1 MKLNQHN
8 KAFVAS
14 AFSATLVVAAA
25 GFAAAATGANPV
37 SKARAEMRTNLVND
51 TTKITITAVNAVA
64 TTATVEDD
72 TTTTTTATVA
82 DATSIAQEAALTNL
96 AETTPSVEELAPAV
110 DTNNTEVDDT
120 EVDDTEVDD
129 TEVDATEVDANE
141 SDNKGGSG
149 SNSGHDSEDSG
160 GNDSGD

>member
-37 SKARAEMRTNLVND
+37 SKARAEMRTNLVSD

-72 TTTTTTATVA
+72 TTTTATVA

-96 AETTPSVEELAPAV
+96 AETTPSVEEVAPAV

-129 TEVDATEVDANE
+129 TEVDATEVDDNE